1 MITKGGTAMAE
12 TNVTTRPGSE
22 VTAQAQRVPTA
33 VPRVDIIEDQTS
45 ITLWADLPGVSRDSL
60 EIKVE
65 GDTLTI
71 EGNVSLPVS
80 EGMEPIYAE
89 IRAPR
94 YARSFTLSRDLDTAA
109 IQAKLDQGVL
119 ELRIPKHQQ
128 AQPKRITVQAG

>member
-1 MITKGGTAMAE
+1 MAE
-12 TNVTTRPGSE
+12 TNVTTSPGTN
-22 VTAQAQRVPTA
+22 VTAQEAQRVPTA

-94 YARSFTLSRDLDTAA
+94 YARSFTLSRDLDTAG
-109 IQAKLDQGVL
+109 IQAKLNQGVL

>member
-1 MITKGGTAMAE
+1 M
-12 TNVTTRPGSE
+12 
-22 VTAQAQRVPTA
+22 
-33 VPRVDIIEDQTS
+33 
-45 ITLWADLPGVSRDSL
+45 
-60 EIKVE
+60 E

>member
-1 MITKGGTAMAE
+1 MAE
-12 TNVTTRPGSE
+12 TNVTTRPGTN
-22 VTAQAQRVPTA
+22 VTAQETQRVPTA
-33 VPRVDIIEDQTS
+33 VPRVDIIEDQTG
-45 ITLWADLPGVSRDSL
+45 ITLWADLPGVSRDAL

-94 YARSFTLSRDLDTAA
+94 YARSFTLSRDLDTAG
-109 IQAKLDQGVL
+109 IQAKLNQGVL

>member
-1 MITKGGTAMAE
+1 MAE
-12 TNVTTRPGSE
+12 TNVTTSPGTN
-22 VTAQAQRVPTA
+22 VTAQEAQRVPTA
-33 VPRVDIIEDQTS
+33 VPRVDIIEDQTG
-45 ITLWADLPGVSRDSL
+45 ITLWADLPGVSRDAL

-89 IRAPR
+89 VRAPR
-94 YARSFTLSRDLDTAA
+94 YARSFTLSRDLDTAG
-109 IQAKLDQGVL
+109 IQAKLNQGVL

>member
-1 MITKGGTAMAE
+1 MAE
-12 TNVTTRPGSE
+12 TNVTTRPGTN
-22 VTAQAQRVPTA
+22 VTAQETQRVPTA

>member
-1 MITKGGTAMAE
+1 MAE
-12 TNVTTRPGSE
+12 TNVTTRPGTN
-22 VTAQAQRVPTA
+22 VTTQEAQRVPTA
-33 VPRVDIIEDQTS
+33 VPRVDIIEDQTG
-45 ITLWADLPGVSRDSL
+45 ITLWADLPGVSREAL

>member
-1 MITKGGTAMAE
+1 MAE
-12 TNVTTRPGSE
+12 TNVTTRPGTN
-22 VTAQAQRVPTA
+22 VTAQEVQRVPTA
-33 VPRVDIIEDQTS
+33 VPRVDIIEDQTG

-71 EGNVSLPVS
+71 EGNVSIPVS

-89 IRAPR
+89 VRAPR

-109 IQAKLDQGVL
+109 IQAKLNQGVL

>member
-1 MITKGGTAMAE
+1 M
-12 TNVTTRPGSE
+12 
-22 VTAQAQRVPTA
+22 
-33 VPRVDIIEDQTS
+33 PRVDIIEDQTG
-45 ITLWADLPGVSRDSL
+45 ITLWADLPGVSRDAL

-89 IRAPR
+89 VRAPR
-94 YARSFTLSRDLDTAA
+94 YARSFTLSRDLDTAG
-109 IQAKLDQGVL
+109 IQAKLNQGVL

>member
-1 MITKGGTAMAE
+1 MAE
-12 TNVTTRPGSE
+12 TNVTTRPGTN
-22 VTAQAQRVPTA
+22 VTAQEVQRVPTA
-33 VPRVDIIEDQTS
+33 VPRVDIIEDQTG

-71 EGNVSLPVS
+71 EGNVSIPVS

-89 IRAPR
+89 VRAPR
-94 YARSFTLSRDLDTAA
+94 YARSFTLSRDLDTAG

>member
-1 MITKGGTAMAE
+1 MAE
-12 TNVTTRPGSE
+12 TNVTTRPGTN
-22 VTAQAQRVPTA
+22 VTAQEVQRVPTA
-33 VPRVDIIEDQTS
+33 VPRVDIIEDQTG

-71 EGNVSLPVS
+71 EGNVSIPVS

-89 IRAPR
+89 VRAPR

>member
-1 MITKGGTAMAE
+1 MAE
-12 TNVTTRPGSE
+12 TNVTTRPGTN
-22 VTAQAQRVPTA
+22 VTAQEAQRVPTA

-45 ITLWADLPGVSRDSL
+45 ITLWVDLPGVSRDSL